1 MRSNIWILLR
11 ICHLWWV
18 LRKIRE
24 RWVKYKA
31 NGVLIEWLILM
42 KVSCERRE
50 RRLILYVASNSLKS
64 HWVRTFLW
72 LKRPL
77 HQIIIINAQSPFPNS
92 LFFSSMLNLC
102 LQCFHNIIMPVTLLF
117 LVHINN
123 VQPFCLNNYRSY

>member
-50 RRLILYVASNSLKS
+50 RRLILYVASNSFKS

-77 HQIIIINAQSPFPNS
+77 HQIIIINAQSPSFPNS
-92 LFFSSMLNLC
+92 PFFLYAQFMSLIFSQHYYVLSHYY
-102 LQCFHNIIMPVTLLF
+102 FWFISIMF
-117 LVHINN
+117 SH
-123 VQPFCLNNYRSY
+123 FA